1 MTNRTP
7 WTPAENLAVCRL
19 YFDMLA
25 AATTGRQYN
34 KAAMIRTAQLGHL
47 APRQAPGATGPLANR
62 TRGSIEARLM
72 NCSAAHAT
80 IDPQA
85 VTMDGHGY
93 RALAN
98 YQAALVDAM
107 RAELHRRLQL
117 QSEEGAA

>member
-1 MTNRTP
+1 
-7 WTPAENLAVCRL
+7 
-19 YFDMLA
+19 
-25 AATTGRQYN
+25 
-34 KAAMIRTAQLGHL
+34 
-47 APRQAPGATGPLANR
+47 
-62 TRGSIEARLM
+62 M